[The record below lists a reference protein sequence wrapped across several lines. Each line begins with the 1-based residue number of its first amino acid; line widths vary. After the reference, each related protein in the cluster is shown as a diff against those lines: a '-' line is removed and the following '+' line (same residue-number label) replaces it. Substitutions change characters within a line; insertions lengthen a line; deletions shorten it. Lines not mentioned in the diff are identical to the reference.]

1 MRTILTMSVPQE
13 MMKAIVEAGLDQF
26 AGLIGNGKV
35 TEVEAGSGYSRS
47 SEFKIT
53 IEVDLGV
60 AKDTLLGPDFMPV
73 TPPPAG

>member
-1 MRTILTMSVPQE
+1 MKTTLTMNVPQE

-26 AGLIGNGKV
+26 AGLVGNGKV

-47 SEFKIT
+47 NEFKIT
-53 IEVDLGV
+53 IEVDLTV
-60 AKDTLLGPDFMPV
+60 AQDTLLGPGFVPV